1 MAEAEMQ
8 SGGEEDRE
16 TVEEPDC
23 NHAEA
28 SGPAEHSEACTPD
41 GTSEAE
47 DVLPYG
53 PPEAL
58 EKPRHSRHS
67 PKARNKARAKP
78 SA

>member
-1 MAEAEMQ
+1 MAEAEIQ
-8 SGGEEDRE
+8 SGGEEDCE

-53 PPEAL
+53 PPEVL
-58 EKPRHSRHS
+58 EKPRHTRHS